1 MKVDMYNKM
10 SNTQEDEEGFLAGGR
25 IAKLSFI
32 TLAALGVAEVV
43 IGLITNSIV
52 TFADGIDSFGDA
64 AISLIVWL
72 GLLIAKRK
80 PDSRFG
86 FGYYKVESFAALLAA
101 VGMVVMG
108 SFITYQA
115 IQNLLHPHDIE
126 HPEIAVIVLSIA
138 ASISGYRAY
147 QMHKIAKRY
156 NLLSLSTDAKNSIK
170 DSSASVIGLISIII
184 FMQTGFIQMDAI
196 GALAIAAFIFSV
208 SYVAIKESSLI
219 LLDAVKNPKLIE
231 ELKNFIEK
239 RYRLNVLNIL
249 LRPLGPYLH
258 GEVQVLVEGDMT
270 IDEFDDIAEDIE
282 KGVKKVFPRIK
293 KLVVTAEPREYY
305 EQ

>member
-1 MKVDMYNKM
+1 M
-10 SNTQEDEEGFLAGGR
+10 SESQEDEEAFTIGGR

-32 TLAALGVAEVV
+32 TLAAIGAAEVL
-43 IGLITNSIV
+43 IGSLSNSIV

-72 GLLIAKRK
+72 GLLIAKKK

-101 VGMVVMG
+101 IGMIAMG
-108 SFITYQA
+108 IVISYQA
-115 IQNLLHPHDIE
+115 INRLLHPE
-126 HPEIAVIVLSIA
+126 EITNPIVPLITLAIA

-147 QMHKIAKRY
+147 QMHRIAKRY

-170 DSSASVIGLISIII
+170 DSSASIIGFVSVLIA
-184 FMQTGFIQMDAI
+184 MQTGFVQMDAI
-196 GALAIAAFIFSV
+196 GALAITAFIFSV
-208 SYVAIKESSLI
+208 SYIAIKESSLI

-231 ELKNFIEK
+231 QIKNFIEK
-239 RYRLNVLNIL
+239 RYKINVYNIL
-249 LRPLGPYLH
+249 LRPLGPYLY

-270 IDEFDDIAEDIE
+270 IEEFDDIADDIE

-293 KLVVTAEPREYY
+293 KLVVTAEPREDY

>member
-1 MKVDMYNKM
+1 MANAQD
-10 SNTQEDEEGFLAGGR
+10 DEGFLAGSR

-32 TLAALGVAEVV
+32 TLAAIGAAEVI
-43 IGLITNSIV
+43 IGWITNSIV

-64 AISLIVWL
+64 TISMIVWL

-101 VGMVVMG
+101 VGMVAIGLLIV
-108 SFITYQA
+108 YQA
-115 IQNLLHPHDIE
+115 IQNILNPHE
-126 HPEIAVIVLSIA
+126 LNRPEIAIIVLAIA
-138 ASISGYRAY
+138 ATISGYRAY

-170 DSSASVIGLISIII
+170 DSSASIIGFISVIIAI
-184 FMQTGFIQMDAI
+184 QTGFVQMDAI

-219 LLDAVKNPKLIE
+219 LLDAIKNPKLTE
-231 ELKNFIEK
+231 QLKSFIEK
-239 RYRLNVLNIL
+239 KYRINVLNIL

-258 GEVQVLVEGDMT
+258 GEIQVLVEGDMT
-270 IDEFDDIAEDIE
+270 IEEFDDIADDIE

-293 KLVVTAEPREYY
+293 KLVVTAEPREDY

>member
-1 MKVDMYNKM
+1 M
-10 SNTQEDEEGFLAGGR
+10 SNTQDEGFIAGSR

-32 TLAALGVAEVV
+32 TLAGLGLAEVI
-43 IGLITNSIV
+43 IGSITNSIV

-64 AISLIVWL
+64 SISLIVWL
-72 GLLIAKRK
+72 GLHIAKKK

-101 VGMVVMG
+101 VGM
-108 SFITYQA
+108 IA
-115 IQNLLHPHDIE
+115 IGMLIVYHAVQSLLEPHEIE
-126 HPEIAVIVLSIA
+126 HPEVAIVVLAVA
-138 ASISGYRAY
+138 AAISGYRAY
-147 QMHKIAKRY
+147 QMHTIAKRY

-184 FMQTGFIQMDAI
+184 FMQTGFVQMDAI

-208 SYVAIKESSLI
+208 SYVAIKESSLT

-231 ELKNFIEK
+231 QLKNFVEK
-239 RYRLNVLNIL
+239 KYRINVLNIL

-258 GEVQVLVEGDMT
+258 GEIQVLVEGDMT
-270 IDEFDDIAEDIE
+270 IDEFDDIADDIE

-293 KLVVTAEPREYY
+293 KLVVTAEPREDY